1 MKMNQRNLHKQTRKF
16 QMNKKI
22 LLLQILLVLNFLTF
36 GEIIT
41 FSAGNM
47 KGTIG
52 SSSDTTELS
61 ENAYILTESMEIS
74 ADSIKMSGENFRYI
88 EATGSIKGKNIESK
102 MEFTCESLKYDR
114 ETKIAE
120 LKNNV
125 TLTDTENN
133 VQAKAQVIEY
143 NQETETAVMQINIE
157 LKQKENICS
166 GAYAVYRKN
175 EQLLDLSGNAQIK
188 QKSDTFR
195 AQQITLNMDSQEII
209 LDGKVKGSVTD
220 NKTSENQ
227 EEQKNNEE
235 SDENSES
242 PETQNGE
249 NIQTELQEE
258 QNSESDKLTESE
270 NNTENSSSP
279 ENTDSLELTKNQKE

>member
-1 MKMNQRNLHKQTRKF
+1 
-16 QMNKKI
+16 
-22 LLLQILLVLNFLTF
+22 
-36 GEIIT
+36 
-41 FSAGNM
+41 
-47 KGTIG
+47 
-52 SSSDTTELS
+52 
-61 ENAYILTESMEIS
+61 
-74 ADSIKMSGENFRYI
+74 
-88 EATGSIKGKNIESK
+88 
-102 MEFTCESLKYDR
+102 
-114 ETKIAE
+114 
-120 LKNNV
+120 
-125 TLTDTENN
+125 
-133 VQAKAQVIEY
+133 
-143 NQETETAVMQINIE
+143 MQINIE

-235 SDENSES
+235 SNENSEKLQNSES

-258 QNSESDKLTESE
+258 QNSESDKLPESKNHLPE
-270 NNTENSSSP
+270 YMHLHSSHTTLP
-279 ENTDSLELTKNQKE
+279 EAI